1 MVHRQNKANTEPATR
16 SGTPMAEGMADRIA
30 RWLSGEGYVAGQP
43 IPSERE
49 LSQRLS
55 ASRQLVR
62 ASLDLLC
69 ARGIID
75 RKPNCRPIYSA
86 RPVVRE
92 RPSSGRQTVALW
104 LIQEPGNAERAAILH
119 GIQSAI
125 DPDAFRLIVE
135 SPIFLS
141 TEEVVAGEQRFIER
155 LAEECDITG
164 ALLWCMG
171 GETSLRALKVA
182 RDHGVPFVFIDR
194 EPPSGFDADFVGV
207 DNFESARQA
216 TRHLIDQGH
225 ERIAHITN
233 SEEVS
238 TVHDRRKGY
247 RAALDGAG
255 IEFREDF
262 QIAFKGSLFNVDAES
277 VEIVTELLSRPDPP
291 TAAFVVNDLYA
302 LGILRALDTM
312 GINVPEEMAIVGF
325 DGAEFLRPSPKTL
338 TTAVQ
343 PFERIGAR
351 AVDLL
356 LRRFQDGNSA
366 PYRHVLLEA
375 PLSVQRSSRP
385 SKRSEPSS

>member
-1 MVHRQNKANTEPATR
+1 
-16 SGTPMAEGMADRIA
+16 MAEAMADRIA
-30 RWLSGEGYVAGQP
+30 QWLRDEGYSVGQP
-43 IPSERE
+43 IASERE
-49 LSQRLS
+49 LSQRLG

-62 ASLDLLC
+62 AAFELLGD
-69 ARGIID
+69 RGIIE
-75 RKPNCRPIYSA
+75 RKPNCRPIYLA

-92 RPSSGRQTVALW
+92 RPLSGRQTLALW
-104 LIQEPGNAERAAILH
+104 LIHEPGNAERAAILH

-135 SPIFLS
+135 SPIFLNA
-141 TEEVVAGEQRFIER
+141 EEVVAAEQRFIER
-155 LAEECDITG
+155 IAEERDVAG

-171 GETSLRALKVA
+171 SEFSLPALKIA
-182 RDHGVPFVFIDR
+182 RDHAVPFVFIDR

-238 TVHDRRKGY
+238 TVHERRSGY
-247 RAALDGAG
+247 RAALNSAG

-277 VEIVTELLSRPDPP
+277 VEIVTELLSRPEPP

-302 LGILRALDTM
+302 LGILRALNTM
-312 GINVPEEMAIVGF
+312 GIQVPEEMAVVGF
-325 DGAEFLRPSPKTL
+325 DGAEFLRPNPKTL

-375 PLSVQRSSRP
+375 PLSIQRSTRLLH
-385 SKRSEPSS
+385 RS